1 MTHSPVPLQAPLQPV
16 NFHLL
21 SGLAVT
27 VTVLPVPYDVEQE
40 LLGQRIP
47 VGLLVTIPLPTMDT
61 ERMEV
66 EGEMVRLT
74 GLESPEGF
82 PA

>member
-21 SGLAVT
+21 SGLAAS
-27 VTVLPVPYDVEQE
+27 VTVLPVPYDAEQE
-40 LLGQRIP
+40 LLGHRIP
-47 VGLLVTIPLPTMDT
+47 EGLLVTIPLPTMDT
-61 ERMEV
+61 ERVEV
-66 EGEMVRLT
+66 EGGSVRLT
-74 GLESPEGF
+74 GLESPEVF